1 MIPLCN
7 VDGVPSILFTKV
19 RPLSFCALQQL
30 MLGITDLLLHTQQR
44 YCVTV

>member
-19 RPLSFCALQQL
+19 RPLIMFVLE
-30 MLGITDLLLHTQQR
+30 LL
-44 YCVTV
+44 VA